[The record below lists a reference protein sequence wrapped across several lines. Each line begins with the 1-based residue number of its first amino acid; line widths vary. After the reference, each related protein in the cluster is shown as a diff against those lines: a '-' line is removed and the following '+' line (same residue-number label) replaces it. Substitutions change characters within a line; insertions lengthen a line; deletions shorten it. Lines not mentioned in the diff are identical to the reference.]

1 MRALIFKAS
10 EKEIVLR
17 FVKHSA
23 PGPAEAM
30 RLAFNSTHKYMRT
43 GSQAP

>member
-1 MRALIFKAS
+1 MRALVFKAS

-30 RLAFNSTHKYMRT
+30 LLVYNSTEKYMHT